1 MEVVT
6 MVWTCLCRL
15 PAVLIAAT
23 AFMSAVSSHAA
34 DYPARPITLV
44 VPFPAGG
51 SSDVQARLI
60 AKELSARLG
69 KPVVIDNRGG
79 AGGTLGAGIVARA
92 EPDGHTLLFGGFS
105 VLVVEPVIRKDLPYS
120 IRRDFAPISVATVSP
135 RILVVSSRFPG
146 GTLRDLIA
154 AARRSPGTLTYASVG
169 PGSTAHLYLE
179 AFKAQAGIDV
189 VHVPYKGEAPA
200 LVDIVGGQVT
210 MMLTSITSALP
221 HVRGG
226 KLKVLAVTGQR
237 RYGALPD
244 APTFRESGIAN
255 MDAEAWW
262 GFLAPAKTPK
272 EIVARLNAELANTL
286 KSTHL
291 MDALDKQGVMA
302 APSTAEAMSA
312 MIDQDQAFIAQLVR
326 SIRFSI
332 ED

>member
-1 MEVVT
+1 MRWKV
-6 MVWTCLCRL
+6 LCRPL
-15 PAVLIAAT
+15 AVLIV
-23 AFMSAVSSHAA
+23 AVVLVSPVASRAA
-34 DYPARPITLV
+34 DYPTRPITLV

-92 EPDGHTLLFGGFS
+92 EPDGHTLLFAGFS
-105 VLVVEPVIRKDLPYS
+105 ILVVEPVIRKDLPYS
-120 IRRDFAPISVATVSP
+120 IKRDFAPITVATVSP
-135 RILVVSSRFPG
+135 RILVVSSQFPG
-146 GTLRDLIA
+146 STLSDLIA
-154 AARRSPGTLTYASVG
+154 TARKSPGALTYASVG

-179 AFKAQAGIDV
+179 AFKASAGIDM

-221 HVRGG
+221 HMRGG
-226 KLKVLAVTGQR
+226 KLKVLAVTGHH
-237 RYGALPD
+237 RYGSLPD
-244 APTFRESGIAN
+244 TPTFRESGISN

-262 GFLAPAKTPK
+262 GFLAPSKTPK
-272 EIVARLNAELANTL
+272 EIVGRLNSELAKAL
-286 KSTHL
+286 RSPRL

-302 APSTAEAMSA
+302 APSTPEKMSA
-312 MIDQDQAFIAQLVR
+312 MIEQDQTFIGKLVQ
-326 SIRFSI
+326 SI
-332 ED
+332 EFSVEQ